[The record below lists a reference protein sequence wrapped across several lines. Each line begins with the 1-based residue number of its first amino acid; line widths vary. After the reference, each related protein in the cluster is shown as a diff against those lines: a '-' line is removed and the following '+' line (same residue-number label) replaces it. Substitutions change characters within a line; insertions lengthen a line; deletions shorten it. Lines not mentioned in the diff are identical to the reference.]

1 MSTNA
6 AATTFWSTGSPV
18 VIAARAFAYAVAFA
32 TATYAMWFTKP
43 VAAKHSNKRTAR
55 HLTKAQ
61 M

>member
-1 MSTNA
+1 MSANA
-6 AATTFWSTGSPV
+6 AATNLWSTGSPGV
-18 VIAARAFAYAVAFA
+18 VAARAFAYAVAFA

-43 VAAKHSNKRTAR
+43 VAAKHSNKHTAR